1 MNYIEQKVISFI
13 NQNKLIDQGDKI
25 LIALSGGPDSV
36 MALHFFNKY
45 KRKFKIEIT
54 VIHFN
59 HKLRGVSVGA
69 LENAIAK
76 VVSELVGED
85 YKCSIGEVKYT
96 LFSGADFHVK
106 VELTYNP
113 NE

>member
-1 MNYIEQKVISFI
+1 MGEQEKPIDVDKLL
-13 NQNKLIDQGDKI
+13 QNKLK
-25 LIALSGGPDSV
+25 
-36 MALHFFNKY
+36 
-45 KRKFKIEIT
+45 
-54 VIHFN
+54 
-59 HKLRGVSVGA
+59 GVSVST

-76 VVSELVGED
+76 VISDLVGED
-85 YKCSIGEVKYT
+85 YKCTISEVKYT